1 MFTVYTFISVFF
13 KVTILASVMMAAVD
27 SLLVGRKKAIKHSLY
42 YSKKMHYHFLTPFFY
57 YCSEIAWIRIQ
68 IFGFNEYGTETLPE
82 ITLNMCI
89 CRFIIS
95 EILLTVKKIFILF
108 SRSQLCRA
116 VDPHSFFADPDLDPA
131 VSECGSGIRR

>member
-1 MFTVYTFISVFF
+1 
-13 KVTILASVMMAAVD
+13 MMAAVD

-95 EILLTVKKIFILF
+95 EILLTVKKFLSSLAGASSAGLWIRIHFLRIRIWIQQFLN
-108 SRSQLCRA
+108 
-116 VDPHSFFADPDLDPA
+116 VDPESGGKMIADPDPA
-131 VSECGSGIRR
+131 